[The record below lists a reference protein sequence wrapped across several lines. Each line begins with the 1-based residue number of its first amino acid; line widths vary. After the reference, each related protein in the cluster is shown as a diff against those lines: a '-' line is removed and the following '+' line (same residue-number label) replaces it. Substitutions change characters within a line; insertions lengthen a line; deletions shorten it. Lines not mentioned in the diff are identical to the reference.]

1 LPECRNRGWNSIDVA
16 VLGILLGRIAGLP
29 RSRLRNLALGCRR
42 RNVGKKNID
51 ANSGSK

>member
-1 LPECRNRGWNSIDVA
+1 MA